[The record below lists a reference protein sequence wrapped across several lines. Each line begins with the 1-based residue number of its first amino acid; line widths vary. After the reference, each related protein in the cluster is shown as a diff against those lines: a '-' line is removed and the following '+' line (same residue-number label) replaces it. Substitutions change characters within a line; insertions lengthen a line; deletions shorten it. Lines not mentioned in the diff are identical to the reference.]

1 MRYRTSIIVA
11 AFAVL
16 LALPGCKLVKNEDLA
31 KARTEGGAQAG
42 SGAAA
47 FDPDKMAREMWGT
60 KIVPYLEAKAGP
72 FADVRS
78 LIAESPDEAGK
89 RFGYR
94 EKPEGMPWTIA
105 TRFEGRIVAANT
117 ASRAATIDVDVDG
130 DGVAD
135 AVVQIGPV
143 IRGTALRDGLDFIS
157 FNAFTNQ
164 IDYAQFAK
172 SLNTRMAQ
180 TTLAKLP
187 REDLN
192 GRRITVIGVFP
203 LDKPGDKPL
212 VTPAVATLGDKAS

>member
-1 MRYRTSIIVA
+1 MRYRTSIAVA
-11 AFAVL
+11 SLALL

-31 KARTEGGAQAG
+31 KAKAENGGDAG
-42 SGAAA
+42 QAA
-47 FDPDKMAREMWGT
+47 FDSDKMARDMWGP

-78 LIAESPDEAGK
+78 LITESPDDAGK

-105 TRFEGRIVAANT
+105 TRLDGRIVAVNT
-117 ASRAATIDVDVDG
+117 ASRAATVDVDVDG

-143 IRGTALRDGLDFIS
+143 IRGTALRDGLDFVS

-164 IDYAQFAK
+164 IDYAKFAK
-172 SLNTRMAQ
+172 SLNTLMAE

-187 REDLN
+187 REDLT
-192 GRRITVIGVFP
+192 GRHIWVVGVFA
-203 LDKPGDKPL
+203 LEKPGDKPL
-212 VTPAVATLGDKAS
+212 VTPAVATLGDKS

>member
-1 MRYRTSIIVA
+1 MRYRTSLVLA
-11 AFAVL
+11 CLAVL

-31 KARTEGGAQAG
+31 KAKAEGGAQAG
-42 SGAAA
+42 AGAPA
-47 FDPDKMAREMWGT
+47 FDPDRMARDMWGT

-72 FADVRS
+72 FAEVRA
-78 LIAESPDEAGK
+78 LVTENPDEAGK

-105 TRFEGRIVAANT
+105 TRFEGRIIAANT
-117 ASRAATIDVDVDG
+117 TSRAATVDVDIDG

-143 IRGTALRDGLDFIS
+143 IRGTALRDGLDFVS

-172 SLNTRMAQ
+172 SLNTLMAE
-180 TTLAKLP
+180 TVLAKLP
-187 REDLN
+187 REDLA
-192 GRRITVIGVFP
+192 GRKISVVGVFA
-203 LDKPGDKPL
+203 LDKPGGKPL
-212 VTPAVATLGDKAS
+212 VTPAVATLGDKS

>member
-1 MRYRTSIIVA
+1 MRYAISVLALIA
-11 AFAVL
+11 AT
-16 LALPGCKLVKNEDLA
+16 LALPGCRLVKNEDLA
-31 KARTEGGAQAG
+31 KAKQESGNAAAG
-42 SGAAA
+42 QAA
-47 FDPDKMAREMWGT
+47 FDPDRMARDMWAA

-72 FADVRS
+72 FAEVRA
-78 LIAESPDEAGK
+78 LIARSPDEAGK

-105 TRFEGRIVAANT
+105 TRLEGRIVAANT
-117 ASRAATIDVDVDG
+117 GSRAATVDVDADG

-172 SLNTRMAQ
+172 SLNTLMAG
-180 TTLAKLP
+180 TTLGTLP
-187 REDLN
+187 REDLT
-192 GRRITVIGVFP
+192 GRHISVVGVFA

-212 VTPAVATLGDKAS
+212 VTPAVATLGDKSS

>member
-1 MRYRTSIIVA
+1 MRYRTSIIIA
-11 AFAVL
+11 ALAAL

-31 KARTEGGAQAG
+31 KAKTEGGAQAG
-42 SGAAA
+42 SDAAA
-47 FDPDKMAREMWGT
+47 FDPDKMARQMWGT

-78 LIAESPDEAGK
+78 LIAESPDDAGK

-117 ASRAATIDVDVDG
+117 ASRAATVDVDIDG

-172 SLNTRMAQ
+172 SLNTLMAQ

-192 GRRITVIGVFP
+192 GRQISVIGVFA

>member
-1 MRYRTSIIVA
+1 M
-11 AFAVL
+11 
-16 LALPGCKLVKNEDLA
+16 KNEDLA
-31 KARTEGGAQAG
+31 KAKAENGGGRRRAG
-42 SGAAA
+42 RLRSRQDGARHVGHQ
-47 FDPDKMAREMWGT
+47 DR
-60 KIVPYLEAKAGP
+60 PYLEAKAGP
-72 FADVRS
+72 FTEVRS

-105 TRFEGRIVAANT
+105 TRLDGRIVAANT
-117 ASRAATIDVDVDG
+117 ASRAATVDVDVDG

-172 SLNTRMAQ
+172 SLNTLMAE
-180 TTLAKLP
+180 TTLAQAAARGSRRAAASRWSACSRWRSRATSRWSP
-187 REDLN
+187 RRWRRSGTSHEP
-192 GRRITVIGVFP
+192 GRRNPP
-203 LDKPGDKPL
+203 LSCSPSR
-212 VTPAVATLGDKAS
+212 A